1 MISIYSAAYDGIRE
15 AWDVYVKFA
24 QSITPRDI
32 IPLLAPC
39 SIAFLAFLQWRIN
52 LENSRR
58 YFSEKLLE
66 YLAPV
71 QAAQRK
77 ASRML
82 SAQRSYDK
90 NLELNRF
97 SEGYDRTPFM
107 MRLKDAIKQHAS
119 GLDDA
124 MEQAYDALFKLSLFL
139 GLHRSETPTVARRL
153 AKDIHDK
160 AFELLTYAAQCKTEI
175 IEHGHFEIN
184 GESPG
189 SIIGTAPDEALAKL
203 RRLDTELINLLTS
216 QYKVTNI

>member
-1 MISIYSAAYDGIRE
+1 MNF
-15 AWDVYVKFA
+15 V

-39 SIAFLAFLQWRIN
+39 SIALLAFLQWRIN

-66 YLAPV
+66 YFAPV

-82 SAQRSYDK
+82 SAQRSYNK

-97 SEGYDRTPFM
+97 SEGYDQTPFM
-107 MRLKDAIKQHAS
+107 MQLKDTIKQHAS
-119 GLDDA
+119 GLDEA
-124 MEQAYDALFKLSLFL
+124 QEPAYDALFKLSLLL
-139 GLHRSETPTVARRL
+139 GLHRSETPTAGRRIAR
-153 AKDIHDK
+153 DIHDK
-160 AFELLTYAAQCKTEI
+160 IFELLTYAAQCKTEI
-175 IEHGHFEIN
+175 VEHGYLEVN

-189 SIIGTAPDEALAKL
+189 SIIDTSPDDALAKL

-216 QYKVTNI
+216 QYKVTSI